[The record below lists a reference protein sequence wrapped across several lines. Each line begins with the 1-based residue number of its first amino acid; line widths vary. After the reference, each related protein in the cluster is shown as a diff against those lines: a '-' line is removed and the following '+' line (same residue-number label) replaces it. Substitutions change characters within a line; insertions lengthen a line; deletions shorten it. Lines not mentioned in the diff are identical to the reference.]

1 MAGRTRHPERRPNST
16 RSSNVV
22 HLRPRQWLET
32 VEDLVP
38 IGREPGVREPGAR
51 EPVGDDLRGRSG
63 AEPQAASWAASDFWG
78 EDAANVQDA
87 LDAPVPALGL
97 EKAAAPAVVK
107 PEQPRPSRPL
117 SRVQPPLAPR
127 ARAQLKRFASSVR
140 LPRPAVVLALAASL
154 AVLVAIMT
162 SSALGGAAGR
172 SAPKTRAASRAHTA
186 RFTDPGKQ
194 VNKDVEM
201 LASARIPPLAQPR
214 VRTAKAKSAK
224 RHAAAAQSA
233 SYSASPTYAHS
244 ASTSGATSEIRSSP
258 PPARPGPTGIV
269 SLVGAGTSPSG

>member
-1 MAGRTRHPERRPNST
+1 
-16 RSSNVV
+16 
-22 HLRPRQWLET
+22 

-97 EKAAAPAVVK
+97 EKAAAPAVQPENAPAPAVQ

-117 SRVQPPLAPR
+117 SRVQPPTAPR
-127 ARAQLKRFASSVR
+127 ALAVSKRFASLR
-140 LPRPAVVLALAASL
+140 LPRPVALLALAASL

-162 SSALGGAAGR
+162 SSALGGAAAR